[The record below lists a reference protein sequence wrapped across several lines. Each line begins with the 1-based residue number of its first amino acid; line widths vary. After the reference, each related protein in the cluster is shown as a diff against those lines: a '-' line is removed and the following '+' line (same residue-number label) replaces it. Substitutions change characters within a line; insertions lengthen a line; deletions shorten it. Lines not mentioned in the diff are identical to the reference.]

1 MIMVFISATS
11 NEGQSFVIIST
22 HFPTSII
29 ISIILG
35 MIECIIIDKDTF
47 FKAGKRVKRER
58 ERERAW
64 VVE

>member
-1 MIMVFISATS
+1 MTS

-35 MIECIIIDKDTF
+35 MIECIIMDKETF
-47 FKAGKRVKRER
+47 FKVGERVKRER
-58 ERERAW
+58 ERER
-64 VVE
+64 ESLGG

>member
-1 MIMVFISATS
+1 MTS

-35 MIECIIIDKDTF
+35 MIECIIMGKDTF
-47 FKAGKRVKRER
+47 FKVAKRVQIERERER